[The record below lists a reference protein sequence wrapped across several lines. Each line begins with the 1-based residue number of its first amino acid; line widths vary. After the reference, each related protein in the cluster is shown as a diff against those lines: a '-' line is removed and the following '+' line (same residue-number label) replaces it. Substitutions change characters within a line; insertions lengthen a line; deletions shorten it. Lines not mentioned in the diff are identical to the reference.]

1 MMVESHV
8 TFLISVATLYTM
20 LAISPGPN
28 FLVITQAAISRSR
41 SQALCIAIGVSTASV
56 IWASL
61 AALGLGI
68 VLSQFL
74 WLQQAIQVLGGC
86 YLLYVG
92 VKMLWKART
101 PLDIEP
107 STVAEVSNWQAY
119 RSGLMTNLAN
129 PKTLMFFTSVF
140 ASLFSG
146 DLNANVKLA
155 AIFVVAAISIAW
167 NALTVTFFAMEKSR
181 RVYARGKVWVDTIIG
196 TFIAF
201 FSLKLIANL

>member
-1 MMVESHV
+1 MAESHV
-8 TFLISVATLYTM
+8 TFLLSVATLYTM

-41 SQALCIAIGVSTASV
+41 SQALCIALGVSTASV

-68 VLSQFL
+68 VLEQFL
-74 WLQQAIQVLGGC
+74 WLQRALQLLGGC

-92 VKMLWKART
+92 VKMLLKART
-101 PLDIEP
+101 PLDVGP
-107 STVAEVSNWQAY
+107 SVVAEVSDWQAY
-119 RSGLMTNLAN
+119 RAGLLTNLAN

-146 DLNANVKLA
+146 DLTANVKLA
-155 AIFVVAAISIAW
+155 AIFVVSAISIAW
-167 NALTVTFFAMEKSR
+167 NVLTVTIFAMGKSR
-181 RVYARGKVWVDTIIG
+181 RVYARGKVWIDTIIG
-196 TFIAF
+196 AFITF

>member
-1 MMVESHV
+1 MIKSHA
-8 TFLISVATLYTM
+8 TFLLSVATLYTM

-41 SQALCIAIGVSTASV
+41 TQALCTALGVSTASV

-61 AALGLGI
+61 AALGLGV
-68 VLSQFL
+68 VLSQFSL
-74 WLQQAIQVLGGC
+74 AQRVLQVLGGC

-92 VKMLWKART
+92 VKMLLKSKT
-101 PLDIEP
+101 PLDVG
-107 STVAEVSNWQAY
+107 SSVVAEVTNWEAY
-119 RSGLMTNLAN
+119 RAGLMTNLAN

-146 DLNANVKLA
+146 NLNANVKLA

-167 NALTVTFFAMEKSR
+167 NVLTVTIFAIEKIR
-181 RVYARGKVWVDTIIG
+181 RVYARGKDWIDAIIG
-196 TFIAF
+196 VFIIF

>member
-1 MMVESHV
+1 MIASHA
-8 TFLISVATLYTM
+8 TFLLSVATLYIL

-41 SQALCIAIGVSTASV
+41 SQALCIALGVSTASV

-68 VLSQFL
+68 FLSQFM
-74 WLQQAIQVLGGC
+74 WLQRTLQVLGGC

-92 VKMLWKART
+92 VKMLLKART
-101 PLDIEP
+101 PLDVGA
-107 STVAEVSNWQAY
+107 SVVAEVSDWQAY
-119 RSGLMTNLAN
+119 RSGLLTNLAN

-146 DLNANVKLA
+146 DLTANVKLA

-167 NALTVTFFAMEKSR
+167 NVLTVTIFAMEKSR
-181 RVYARGKVWVDTIIG
+181 RVYAHGKVWIDTVIG
-196 TFIAF
+196 AFITF

>member
-1 MMVESHV
+1 MLESHL
-8 TFLISVATLYTM
+8 TFLVSVAALYTM

-41 SQALCIAIGVSTASV
+41 AQALSIALGVSTASV

-74 WLQQAIQVLGGC
+74 WLQRALQVLGGC
-86 YLLYVG
+86 YLFYVG
-92 VKMLWKART
+92 ARMLWNAKT
-101 PLDIEP
+101 GLKDDP

-119 RSGLMTNLAN
+119 RTGLITNLAN
-129 PKTLMFFTSVF
+129 PKTLMFFTSIF

-146 DLNANVKLA
+146 DLTVNVKLA
-155 AIFVVAAISIAW
+155 AILVVAAISIVW
-167 NALTVTFFAMEKSR
+167 NVLTVTIFAMEKSR
-181 RVYARGKVWVDTIIG
+181 CIYARGKVWIDSVLGAFIIV
-196 TFIAF
+196 